1 MITKK
6 IITMIVI
13 FYASS
18 CLIAQ
23 EILKPIEDYLHDIYT
38 NQPNTYYKD
47 TDNKLQN
54 LVGTWIYDNGTD
66 YFMITFYKNKVQM
79 NEKYSVYLDVLTS
92 NFLYKKNEVVIYDN
106 YGTNNYSKYQVLPN
120 TKPSEIESNFIR
132 NRTVFFS
139 YSEPSAND
147 CHRSKI
153 GDLGIIYNDKPQPK
167 IHWKR
172 TSGNGYF
179 HEMPCDISIASDDFD
194 FVIPEEMVLI
204 KQ

>member
-1 MITKK
+1 MRLNSILLMGLMLVAVSMK
-6 IITMIVI
+6 
-13 FYASS
+13 
-18 CLIAQ
+18 AQ
-23 EILKPIEDYLHDIYT
+23 LTEKPIENYLTDIYT

-47 TDNKLQN
+47 TDNKLKN
-54 LVGTWIYDNGTD
+54 LVGTWVYENGTD

-79 NEKYSVYLDVLTS
+79 NEKYNVYLDILTS

-106 YGTNNYSKYQVLPN
+106 YGTNNYSKYQALPN

-172 TSGNGYF
+172 ISGNGYF
-179 HEMPCDISIASDDFD
+179 HEMPCDNGIAPDDSD